1 MAMSFYEKH
10 QMSFI
15 YKAAF
20 RYATIK
26 LLKSLNVFHS
36 YFNDAKMFF
45 KQWNLLSYFVLFAA
59 YFI

>member
-36 YFNDAKMFF
+36 YFNDAKMIL
-45 KQWNLLSYFVLFAA
+45 NNGTC
-59 YFI
+59 